1 MDGSREATHASQ
13 AEHDARQLAA
23 FGYKQELKR
32 SLGQFSNFAVPFS
45 YISPSVGI
53 FGLFGLGL
61 SSGGPA
67 FVWSWPLVFVGQ
79 FLVALVFAELASHYP
94 LAGSV
99 YQWARRLSAP
109 STAWFIGWFYFF
121 ATILTLTGVSF
132 TMPGIIS
139 TLFPSVPSTP
149 DAQVKI
155 TMVALVLSTAINIA
169 GVRFAAYVNNTGV
182 AAEIVGTIGFSIA
195 LLLLGHHQPL
205 SVIFDTAGTGHGSPA
220 GYFGAF
226 TLAMFMSLWVIFGF
240 DAAGTVGEE
249 TLDPSRRAPIG
260 VLSAMG
266 VVAIA
271 GGLFLIANVLAI
283 RSVPLVIGAVNKGS
297 APLPIIIGDALG
309 AGASNLYLV
318 VVALAI
324 FAAMIAIQATCIR
337 LMFSM
342 GRDNQ
347 LPFSGRW
354 RVVHPTLE
362 TPVWAS
368 IAVGALAMV
377 PLVVSQ
383 QIGVVTAGATGLI
396 YLCYL
401 LTCLVVFAARRR
413 GWPRTP
419 AHFNLRGWAWPITV
433 VAILWPAV
441 MLINFAWPR
450 AATNPSLGSSFPA
463 LATVPV
469 LGGAPIY
476 ELSVGVL
483 LFVGMVYWLA
493 VQRHRVDAHFTPGA
507 AAASEREAA
516 TARLP

>member
-1 MDGSREATHASQ
+1 MTDAGGQSDPIQS
-13 AEHDARQLAA
+13 EHDAQQLAA
-23 FGYKQELKR
+23 FGYKQELQR

-67 FVWSWPLVFVGQ
+67 FVWSWPLVFAGQ

-99 YQWARRLSAP
+99 YQWARRLSSP
-109 STAWFIGWFYFF
+109 STAWFIGWFYLF

-132 TMPGIIS
+132 TMPGIIT
-139 TLFPSVPSTP
+139 TLFPSIPNTP
-149 DAQVKI
+149 NVQVEI
-155 TMVALVLSTAINIA
+155 TVVALALSTLINVA
-169 GVRFAAYVNNTGV
+169 GVRFAAYVNNAGV
-182 AAEIVGTIGFSIA
+182 AAEIIGTIGFSIA
-195 LLLLGHHQPL
+195 LLVLGHHQSL
-205 SVIFDTAGTGHGSPA
+205 GVIFDTAGTQHTWST
-220 GYFGAF
+220 GYVGAF

-249 TLDPSRRAPIG
+249 TLNPSRRAPIG

-266 VVAIA
+266 VVAVA
-271 GGLFLIANVLAI
+271 GLLFLLANVLAI
-283 RSVPLVIGAVNKGS
+283 KSVPAVIAAIAKGS
-297 APLPIIIGDALG
+297 APLPLIIGGALG
-309 AGASNLYLV
+309 ARASDLYLV
-318 VVALAI
+318 VVAAAI

-337 LMFSM
+337 LLFSM

-347 LPFSGRW
+347 LPFSNLW
-354 RVVHPTLE
+354 RVVHPTFE
-362 TPVWAS
+362 TPMWAG
-368 IAVGALAMV
+368 IAVGLLAML
-377 PLVVSQ
+377 PLAVSQ
-383 QIGVVTAGATGLI
+383 QIGVVTAGATGMI

-419 AHFNLRGWAWPITV
+419 AHFNLRRGAMPITI

-450 AATNPSLGSSFPA
+450 AATNPAFGSAFPSIA
-463 LATVPV
+463 NAPI

-476 ELSVGVL
+476 ELSVAVV
-483 LFVGMVYWLA
+483 LFVGVVYWFL
-493 VQRHRVDAHFTPGA
+493 VQRHRVDTHFT
-507 AAASEREAA
+507 ASEAVASGPEMSAP
-516 TARLP
+516 LIH